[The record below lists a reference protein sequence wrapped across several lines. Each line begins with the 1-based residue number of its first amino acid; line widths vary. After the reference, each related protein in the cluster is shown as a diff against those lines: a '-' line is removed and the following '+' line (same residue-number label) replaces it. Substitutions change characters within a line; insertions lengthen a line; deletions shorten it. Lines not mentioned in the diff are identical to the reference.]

1 MFSSSHPSTTLCN
14 VDKAS
19 QIMRKSEMIERS
31 EWLKQMREKT
41 ETIYDLWATMYFF
54 ETDEN
59 AAKARVEA
67 HVRYLEEFIQRMPP
81 RSNVLSAGC
90 GAGRYDGMLLDAG
103 HSVVG
108 IDLSERLLVHARK
121 LYPTI
126 RYEHMAL
133 QEMSFQNEFD
143 GAICIEALE
152 HVFPEEWPVILHG
165 FWEALKSRGVLYFT
179 LDTSESD
186 VSLNESY
193 EQAKARGLPVVLG
206 EVADEVDIA
215 FEKVIA
221 AQGDV
226 PDEVSDKAVYHYYP
240 GVEQVRTWLDKE
252 KFAIEAQ
259 GAGTFAWGSDNAF
272 EATYEHFVVRKR

>member
-1 MFSSSHPSTTLCN
+1 
-14 VDKAS
+14 
-19 QIMRKSEMIERS
+19 MIERS
-31 EWLKQMREKT
+31 EWLKQMREKA
-41 ETIYDLWATMYFF
+41 EIIYDLWASTSSF

-67 HVRYLEEFIQRMPP
+67 HVQYLEEFMRRVPP
-81 RSNVLSAGC
+81 RGNVLSAGC

-108 IDLSERLLVHARK
+108 IDLSERLLMHARK

-152 HVFPEEWPVILHG
+152 HVFPEEWPVIVHG
-165 FWEALKSRGVLYFT
+165 FREALKPGGVLYFT
-179 LDTSESD
+179 LDIMEDSKYLE
-186 VSLNESY
+186 ESY
-193 EQAKARGLPVVLG
+193 EKAKSRGLPVVFG

-215 FEKVIA
+215 FEKVMA
-221 AQGDV
+221 AEHGNV
-226 PDEVSDKAVYHYYP
+226 PGEVGDKAVYHYYP
-240 GVEQVRTWLDKE
+240 GVEQVRTWLYKE
-252 KFAIEAQ
+252 KFAIEVQ
-259 GAGTFAWGSDNAF
+259 GTGKFAWGSDNAF
-272 EATYEHFVVRKR
+272 EATYEHFVVRKQ